1 MLDRPYLKQQAKGL
15 LQVSK
20 PSALLAGGVYVA
32 LNSVVSFLS
41 SRLIGVSYET
51 MERFVRFYSTGQ
63 YERALAALSAA
74 QPSFS
79 SWLINLAL
87 ELAMLIV
94 GVGFTI
100 FILNTVRGT
109 GPVLENLL
117 DGFGFPFRIL
127 LLYLVMGLFVA
138 LWSLLL
144 VIPGIIAA
152 YRYSM
157 AVYVMIDHPEYGVMD
172 CIRESKRITDGH
184 KGELFMLDLSFF
196 GWVLLSAAPYI
207 GYLVSI
213 LATPYMA
220 LTHALYYERLSGR
233 VAEPMN
239 L

>member
-20 PSALLAGGVYVA
+20 PSALLAGGIYTA
-32 LNSVVSFLS
+32 LSAVMSFLS
-41 SRLIGVSYET
+41 LRLIGMSGEVA
-51 MERFVRFYSTGQ
+51 ERVYLYYTAGQ
-63 YERALAALSAA
+63 YETALAVLAAA
-74 QPSFS
+74 QPSAA
-79 SWLINLAL
+79 SWLIDLAL
-87 ELAMLIV
+87 ELVMLIV

-109 GPVLENLL
+109 APAIGNLL
-117 DGFGFPFRIL
+117 DGFGFPLRIL
-127 LLYLVMGLFVA
+127 CLHLVMGLLVA

-144 VIPGIIAA
+144 VIPGLIAA

-157 AVYVMIDHPEYGVMD
+157 AVYVMLDHPDYGVID

-196 GWVLLSAAPYI
+196 GWIFLSMAPYI
-207 GYLVSI
+207 GYLVSVWV
-213 LATPYMA
+213 TPYMA